1 MLQISVNANF
11 TGTEG
16 AGGAKWKPDPLKKV
30 EHCVGFRSIIHPAQ
44 ESQHEEAI
52 DWWRCLTASPLVS
65 EVEISESLEVAK
77 SSLLQ

>member
-16 AGGAKWKPDPLKKV
+16 GAKWKPDPLKKV
-30 EHCVGFRSIIHPAQ
+30 EHSVGFRSIIHPAQ
-44 ESQHEEAI
+44 ESRHEEAI

-65 EVEISESLEVAK
+65 GVEISESLEVAK
-77 SSLLQ
+77 SSLQ